1 MFDKIFFSNKLDLF
15 WTTSVLLQYQF
26 VNYAKKVLQT
36 ESRQKKLHKCDYVK
50 NNKRE
55 GKKVCGANSIN
66 NYPPVKVFYTG
77 EAYTKL
83 PIELY
88 ESASLAV
95 MPWLPWATQHE

>member
-1 MFDKIFFSNKLDLF
+1 
-15 WTTSVLLQYQF
+15 
-26 VNYAKKVLQT
+26 
-36 ESRQKKLHKCDYVK
+36 VK

-55 GKKVCGANSIN
+55 GKKVCRASSIN

-95 MPWLPWATQHE
+95 HALATLGDATQIGLVLFLLYCTR